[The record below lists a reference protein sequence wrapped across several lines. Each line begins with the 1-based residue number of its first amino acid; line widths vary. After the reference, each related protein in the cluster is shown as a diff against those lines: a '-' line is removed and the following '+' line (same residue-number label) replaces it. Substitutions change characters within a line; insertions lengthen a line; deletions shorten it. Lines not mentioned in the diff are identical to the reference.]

1 MVRRL
6 YVNTSK
12 VYTDPH
18 MLHVLARRSHAA
30 LKSLSRSLPY
40 IDRSISQP
48 PTPSQQYSKMNH
60 PRNRQPRPPRQ
71 QGPPRHQR
79 GPRAPRQNNNG
90 NVPTIQQVIPGAA
103 VSIVLKEDQPTG
115 REVQGIVQDVLT
127 KGNHPRGIKV
137 RMRDGRVGRV
147 QRMGSA
153 SQTTSQPTG
162 VDAGA
167 GQSQPKVHMPQYHD
181 VRNDEYPSEPPPRT
195 LFDFLP
201 PTEDTSTAASLSASE
216 AVTFSS
222 ATVKCPICGNFEGD
236 EAAVSHHV
244 DEHLS

>member
-1 MVRRL
+1 
-6 YVNTSK
+6 
-12 VYTDPH
+12 
-18 MLHVLARRSHAA
+18 MLHVLARSRYVVS
-30 LKSLSRSLPY
+30 KSLRAEPHIKRFSSTQATTQ
-40 IDRSISQP
+40 SI
-48 PTPSQQYSKMNH
+48 TNRTMNH

-71 QGPPRHQR
+71 QGPPRQQR
-79 GPRAPRQNNNG
+79 GPRRPRQNNNG
-90 NVPTIQQVIPGAA
+90 NVPNIQQVVPGAA

-137 RMRDGRVGRV
+137 RMQDGRVGRV
-147 QRMGSA
+147 QRMASA
-153 SQTTSQPTG
+153 GQTTSQPNS
-162 VDAGA
+162 
-167 GQSQPKVHMPQYHD
+167 QSQPKVHAPKYHD
-181 VRNDEYPSEPPPRT
+181 IRQDEYPSEPPPRT

-201 PTEDTSTAASLSASE
+201 PTEDSTAAEPLNASE

-244 DEHLS
+244 DEHLG

>member
-1 MVRRL
+1 
-6 YVNTSK
+6 
-12 VYTDPH
+12 
-18 MLHVLARRSHAA
+18 
-30 LKSLSRSLPY
+30 
-40 IDRSISQP
+40 
-48 PTPSQQYSKMNH
+48 MNH

-71 QGPPRHQR
+71 QGPPRQQR
-79 GPRAPRQNNNG
+79 GPRRPRQNNNG
-90 NVPTIQQVIPGAA
+90 NVPNIQQVVPGAA

-137 RMRDGRVGRV
+137 RMQDGRVGRV
-147 QRMGSA
+147 QRMASA
-153 SQTTSQPTG
+153 GQTTSQPNS
-162 VDAGA
+162 
-167 GQSQPKVHMPQYHD
+167 QSQPKVHAPKYHD
-181 VRNDEYPSEPPPRT
+181 IRQDEYPSEPPPRT

-201 PTEDTSTAASLSASE
+201 PTEDSTAAEPLNASE

-244 DEHLS
+244 DEHLG